1 MTSVKDT
8 VSSLMEKINV
18 VDSRQQ
24 GKVKFPLV
32 PALFSI
38 IIAWC
43 CDCKNA
49 VEVADFLSAKK
60 KYLSE
65 IIEGLPKDISMS
77 HDTVL
82 RLLKMVKIS
91 ELQGFL
97 SEFCSRLEKKEQCG
111 AGKRCLSLDG
121 QTPRSMIYEAEKG
134 AKSPK
139 DRRQYNKL
147 YYVTL
152 YDSTNKISLAQD
164 EVSDKENENKSCVRL
179 LEMFS
184 LSGCVVTA
192 DALNTQRSVA
202 KAIIS
207 KDGEYCLAL
216 KGNHEKLQHAVELA
230 FCGEDDETV
239 PMLNKELLEDYDSE
253 LKVFETEP
261 ELGHGRVERRKV
273 EILPSAIIK
282 PRILGEWKDD
292 CECIVRATTYSYD
305 KKYDIDREP
314 LVRYYLCSINPES
327 SDIAETLYRCI
338 REHWHIENSLHWCLD
353 MDFGQDL
360 MQVKSRE
367 YARNRILLN
376 KIALNVLRLIQ
387 PKFEKKSETMSITR
401 LQKRLR
407 DDISLAVE
415 GLTDYLGQ
423 KAIETKN
430 D

>member
-1 MTSVKDT
+1 MVSPRAGNAHGHGLLQRVLLFNESRT
-8 VSSLMEKINV
+8 V
-18 VDSRQQ
+18 RH
-24 GKVKFPLV
+24 
-32 PALFSI
+32 A
-38 IIAWC
+38 A
-43 CDCKNA
+43 A
-49 VEVADFLSAKK
+49 
-60 KYLSE
+60 
-65 IIEGLPKDISMS
+65 
-77 HDTVL
+77 
-82 RLLKMVKIS
+82 
-91 ELQGFL
+91 
-97 SEFCSRLEKKEQCG
+97 
-111 AGKRCLSLDG
+111 
-121 QTPRSMIYEAEKG
+121 
-134 AKSPK
+134 
-139 DRRQYNKL
+139 NKL

-216 KGNHEKLQHAVELA
+216 KGKHEKLQHAVELA

-261 ELGHGRVERRKV
+261 ELGLGRVERRKV

-327 SDIAETLYRCI
+327 SDITETLYRCI

-387 PKFEKKSETMSITR
+387 PNFEKKSETMSITR